1 MKTILIKLLTD
12 TVLRNL
18 ILKLAREG
26 AKRTS
31 TPYDDLAVDVVEKV
45 LSGDVIDVITKDNK

>member
-1 MKTILIKLLTD
+1 MKTILFKLLTD

-26 AKRTS
+26 ARRTS

-45 LSGDVIDVITKDNK
+45 LTGDVIDVITKDKK

>member
-1 MKTILIKLLTD
+1 MK
-12 TVLRNL
+12 
-18 ILKLAREG
+18 EG

-45 LSGDVIDVITKDNK
+45 LSGDVIDVITKENKK